1 MKKIIFSFLVLFCSL
16 SNLYSQEFLDFNNSN
31 FQQKRILLVPFDPR
45 IYINDATAIM
55 LKNEKFNHDELM
67 QYFRYQFNL
76 QLHNALMDSCTVVSL
91 FTDNTRVDQ
100 EDINNIYSLISY
112 ELVLAMQ
119 NAPEVKEKQNKK
131 GSFEKK
137 REDKQKDKR
146 LEETKEYNTKIQNGE
161 LVNKR
166 QTTQDMSLNIVFH
179 QPEALEEIAIR
190 RDVNLFLFINQFE
203 ITGNYGDPYLSGNSK
218 AERNLKV
225 HFSLYNKK
233 GQMVHTSFAI
243 TKLPFN
249 LDDKQ
254 TVVDLYFP
262 EVIRQ
267 IIHNINFQ

>member
-55 LKNEKFNHDELM
+55 LKNRKSSHDELM

-112 ELVLAMQ
+112 ELVLAIQ

>member
-55 LKNEKFNHDELM
+55 LKNRKSSHDELM

-254 TVVDLYFP
+254 IVVDLYFP